1 MIKTLFK
8 SVIAGAILLASP
20 QLADAKTP
28 SEVLVPYKQYV
39 AALEAG
45 NTDKAGEFA
54 ELAYDEA
61 LRLMGDDDPLVGTL
75 AHNLADLSYDDPE
88 RQIKLYKQ
96 AITLTPVKTEEDV
109 IIVAQR
115 WVALGQIHALRTANS
130 RADFKSSVRDIN
142 DGWDFIEEKALTGT
156 TFGGEMM
163 VLKGWAA
170 ASNNKVDEALE
181 WYEKADTVFSGP
193 EHQYFSILEYT
204 NKVLRGKTLIVYDR
218 DIEGAIVLQ
227 DVMQNS
233 EGQLP
238 AEHPYIKDA
247 FHNWLWAR
255 SKIEQAGDTEEA
267 ESAGV
272 CKCWPY
278 DEFSAKSPVPI
289 VRMAPDMPRTARR
302 SGRVMFRFDVTRE
315 GVPEN
320 IEVLGR
326 TTQSFVKPATRS
338 VKRWRYDVNEDH
350 SDEDLQNIVTTIRF
364 HLVNEFGRILPEDD
378 MVMLIDNG
386 Q

>member
-8 SVIAGAILLASP
+8 SVIVAAILLASP

-45 NTDKAGEFA
+45 NADTAGEYA
-54 ELAYDEA
+54 EVAYNEA

-88 RQIKLYKQ
+88 RQIELYKQ
-96 AITLTPVKTEEDV
+96 AIELTPVKTEDDV

-115 WVALGQIHALRTANS
+115 WVALGQIHALRTPDS

-142 DGWDFIEEKALTGT
+142 DGWDFIEEQSLTGT

-181 WYEKADTVFSGP
+181 WYEKADAVFSSP
-193 EHQYFSILEYT
+193 EHRYFSLLEYT

-233 EGQLP
+233 EGTLP
-238 AEHPYIKDA
+238 VEHPYIKDA
-247 FHNWLWAR
+247 FQSWLWAR
-255 SKIEQAGDTEEA
+255 SKIEQAGDTEKA

-278 DEFSAKSPVPI
+278 DEISEKSPVPI
-289 VRMAPDMPRTARR
+289 VRMPPVMPRNART

-315 GVPEN
+315 GLPEN
-320 IEVLGR
+320 IEVLGH
-326 TTQSFVKPATRS
+326 TKKYFVKPAIRS
-338 VKRWRYDVNEDH
+338 VKQWRYDVNDDH
-350 SDEDLQNIVTTIRF
+350 SDDDLQNIVTTITFR
-364 HLVNEFGRILPEDD
+364 LSDESGRILPEGD
-378 MVMLIDNG
+378 MVMLLDNG
-386 Q
+386 E